1 MVGALTAA
9 GAVAFAGA
17 LHAVEQITF
26 HRIGISPIWLLPL
39 FPMAGALV
47 TAVLVH
53 FLARDAAGH
62 GVPQVIDAI
71 HRKGGR
77 IPVRVGLTKIV
88 ASIATVGSGGS
99 AGAEG
104 PIVQIGSTI
113 GSVMGRALRVGRA
126 DMSTLLGCGASAGIA
141 SVFNAPITG
150 VFFVLEVLLRDFSLR
165 TFTPI
170 VISSVVSVG
179 VTQSMLG
186 RDEAI
191 FSVALTGYTFTLV
204 EIPSFIALGVLCAI
218 VGVGFTR
225 LLHLVEDGFARA
237 PMHPILRPVLGAFGL
252 GILGIAWSLG
262 SGAHG
267 APAFFGNGYQTIRD
281 IVDPASY
288 APGPGH
294 AAAFGLVAL
303 AALCFLKALGTSLTL
318 GSGGSGGVFAPS
330 LFIGAATGACFGQ
343 ALEALGLMPGGVT
356 PASYAIVGM
365 ACLVAGTTFAPLT
378 ATLLLFEV
386 TREPRVLLP
395 AMLACVVATVVA
407 QRRMRDSI
415 YTAKLRQS
423 GLILGGTRDLTVM
436 RRVHLSSIRPAPLPP
451 EPIYPSDPLS
461 KVIDMLPV
469 HRGSDFPVVDPSGR
483 YLGMVTGEDVRA
495 ALIDREAIPLL
506 LVAELLRADLPTLSP
521 EESLDTVMDKFAQ
534 HDVACLCMVDAH
546 SRAPRGLISR
556 VAVLKRYQV
565 ALSE

>member
-1 MVGALTAA
+1 MTAA
-9 GAVAFAGA
+9 GAVGFAKA
-17 LHAVEQITF
+17 LHATEHQTF
-26 HRIGISPIWLLPL
+26 HWISRTPVWLLPL
-39 FPMAGALV
+39 FPIAGALL
-47 TAVLVH
+47 TALLVH

-71 HRKGGR
+71 HRKGGK
-77 IPVRVGLTKIV
+77 IPLRVGLTKIV

-170 VISSVVSVG
+170 VIASVVSVG

-186 RDEAI
+186 KDEAI
-191 FSVALTGYTFTLV
+191 FSVALTGYTFTLA
-204 EIPSFIALGVLCAI
+204 EIPSFIALGVACAF
-218 VGVGFTR
+218 VGAGFTR
-225 LLHLVEDGFARA
+225 LLHLAEDHFARL
-237 PMHPILRPVLGAFGL
+237 PGHPILRPTLGALGL
-252 GILGIAWSLG
+252 GLLGVAWVLAARPT
-262 SGAHG
+262 SGV
-267 APAFFGNGYQTIRD
+267 PPFFGNGYTSIRH
-281 IVDPASY
+281 IVDPATYVGVPDS
-288 APGPGH
+288 
-294 AAAFGLVAL
+294 AAAFGVLAL
-303 AALCFLKALGTSLTL
+303 SALCLFKAVGTSLTL

-330 LFIGAATGACFGQ
+330 LFIGAAAGAAFGD
-343 ALEALGLMPGGVT
+343 ALQSLGLIPAAVT
-356 PASYAIVGM
+356 PASYALVGM
-365 ACLVAGTTFAPLT
+365 ACVVAGTTFAPLT

-395 AMLACVVATVVA
+395 AMLACVVATVVS
-407 QRRMRDSI
+407 QRLMRDSI

-436 RRVHLSSIRPAPLPP
+436 RRVHISSIRPSPLPP
-451 EPIYPSDPLS
+451 APIYASDPLS
-461 KVIDMLPV
+461 KVIDMLPI
-469 HRGSDFPVVDPSGR
+469 HRAADFPVVDASGV

-506 LVAELLRADLPTLSP
+506 LVAELLRTDLPVLTP
-521 EESLDTVMDKFAQ
+521 EESLDTVIDKFAQ
-534 HDVACLCMVDAH
+534 HDVACLCIIDATT
-546 SRAPRGLISR
+546 RAPRGLIAR
-556 VAVLKRYQV
+556 AAVLKRYQQ